1 MWIAERGRDL
11 EFSALVDPNTTALI
25 VIDVQNDFCHP
36 EGAFGRVGHD
46 NGRMPNLAS
55 ALHTLLAEAR
65 RREVLMIFVRATYD
79 RQVTSRVL
87 ARHRRHLGLL
97 DSLCLEGSWG
107 AEWYS
112 SVAPVGAPN
121 ELVLTKHRF
130 DAFQGT
136 PLDLYLRSNSIRS
149 VIVTGVVT
157 SGCVELTVRRAFFL
171 DYNVVVPR
179 DGVAEAAPEHHEA
192 AMKVMQRSFAT
203 VTDVDAIIAAWRA
216 TNAPV
221 SPSWR
226 PEARRLRTLQD
237 LNTEALVALDFGS
250 LLGTRAENARR
261 VIAEARLAEIPVFSV
276 RSVDVPLGRSQWA
289 DGELPL
295 LGPPQFDKSSPKE
308 MHVDKCRRSAFADT
322 SLGLLLRTNDIH
334 CLTLIG
340 ADAMSGSLV
349 ATALDALDA
358 DYFVTVVPDAC
369 DDPGWPLIAR
379 TGVRKS
385 SAADVVARWQ
395 AERGARADG
404 LSPAPNERPLDLSS
418 T

>member
-1 MWIAERGRDL
+1 MWIVERGRDL

-46 NGRMPNLAS
+46 NRCMPNLAS
-55 ALHTLLAEAR
+55 ALDRLLGEAR
-65 RREVLMIFVRATYD
+65 RREVLTIFVRATYD

-87 ARHRRHLGLL
+87 ARHRHHLGLL

-112 SVAPVGAPN
+112 IVAPVGAPN

-136 PLDLYLRSNSIRS
+136 PLDLYLRSNGIRS

-157 SGCVELTVRRAFFL
+157 SGCVESTVRRAFFL

-179 DGVAEAAPEHHEA
+179 DGVAEAVPEHHEVA
-192 AMKVMQRSFAT
+192 IKVMQRSFAT
-203 VTDVDAIIAAWRA
+203 VTDIDAIIAAWRA
-216 TNAPV
+216 TNMPV

-226 PEARRLRTLQD
+226 PEARRLRAVQD
-237 LNTEALVALDFGS
+237 RNAEALVALDFDS
-250 LLGTRAENARR
+250 LRGTPAENARR
-261 VIAEARLAEIPVFSV
+261 LIAEAKLAELPLFSV

-289 DGELPL
+289 DDELPR
-295 LGPPQFDKSSPKE
+295 LGPPRFEKSSPSE
-308 MHVDKCRRSAFADT
+308 MHVEKRRRSAFADT
-322 SLGLLLRTNDIH
+322 SLGLLLRTNNIH
-334 CLTLIG
+334 CLMLVG
-340 ADAMSGSLV
+340 ADAMPGSLV

-358 DYFVTVVPDAC
+358 DYWVTVVPDAC
-369 DDPGWPLIAR
+369 DDAGWPFIAT
-379 TGVRKS
+379 TGARQS
-385 SAADVVARWQ
+385 NAADVAARWQ
-395 AERGARADG
+395 AERVASRQACDQEDTN
-404 LSPAPNERPLDLSS
+404 SFQRRVR
-418 T
+418 

>member
-1 MWIAERGRDL
+1 LQPAFELAIALWELVMWIAERGQGV
-11 EFSALVDPNTTALI
+11 EFSALVDPNATALI

-46 NGRMPNLAS
+46 NGRMHDLAS

-65 RREVLMIFVRATYD
+65 RREVLTIFVRATYD

-87 ARHRRHLGLL
+87 AQHRRRLGLL

-112 SVAPVGAPN
+112 NVAPVEAPN

-136 PLDLYLRSNSIRS
+136 PLDLYLRSSSIRS

-157 SGCVELTVRRAFFL
+157 SGCVESTVRRAFFL

-179 DGVAEAAPEHHEA
+179 DGVAEAVLDHHEV
-192 AMKVMQRSFAT
+192 AMTVMQRSFAT

-216 TNAPV
+216 TNALAN
-221 SPSWR
+221 PSWR
-226 PEARRLRTLQD
+226 PEARRLRALQD
-237 LNTEALVALDFGS
+237 LNTEALVALDVGS
-250 LLGTRAENARR
+250 LVGTRAENARR
-261 VIAEARLAEIPVFSV
+261 VIAEARLAEVPLFSV
-276 RSVDVPLGRSQWA
+276 RSVDVPLGRSPWA
-289 DGELPL
+289 DGELPR
-295 LGPPQFDKSSPKE
+295 LGSPRFEKSSPTE
-308 MHVDKCRRSAFADT
+308 MHVEKCRRSGFADT

-334 CLTLIG
+334 RLTLIG
-340 ADAMSGSLV
+340 ADAMSGSLA

-358 DYFVTVVPDAC
+358 DYLVWVVADAC
-369 DDPGWPLIAR
+369 DDPGWPLIA
-379 TGVRKS
+379 TAGARKS

-395 AERGARADG
+395 VGARRA
-404 LSPAPNERPLDLSS
+404 RQ
-418 T
+418 